1 MEICNANCAC
11 ANRASRQIRENS
23 PLENYPRY
31 GKLGLGKFAAKYC
44 YIITIQHLIFDNN
57 NYNIRYIVVEGRK
70 RTGLE
75 KRESERKCNAY
86 NYYIM

>member
-23 PLENYPRY
+23 PLENYPLY

-44 YIITIQHLIFDNN
+44 YIITIQHLFFH
-57 NYNIRYIVVEGRK
+57 NYDIRYIIMEGRK

-75 KRESERKCNAY
+75 KGKAKENVMPT
-86 NYYIM
+86 II

>member
-23 PLENYPRY
+23 PLENYPLY

-44 YIITIQHLIFDNN
+44 YIYNTLFFDNN
-57 NYNIRYIVVEGRK
+57 NYDIRYIVVEGRK

-86 NYYIM
+86 NYIIII